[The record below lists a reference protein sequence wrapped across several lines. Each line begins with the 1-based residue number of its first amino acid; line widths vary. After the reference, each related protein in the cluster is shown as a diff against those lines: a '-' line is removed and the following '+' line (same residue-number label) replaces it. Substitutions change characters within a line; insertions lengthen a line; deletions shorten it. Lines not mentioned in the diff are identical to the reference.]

1 MSDGNKIM
9 PTVWACVAV
18 LIILM
23 ILIYAGTGNTAT
35 KAAVQPPIPKAG
47 PLARPRS
54 PQQVGL
60 PVDQT
65 RVVIPP
71 DYPQTPEKLALGQKL
86 FFDGRLS
93 ADGTVA
99 CASCHN
105 PERAFTDGKP
115 TSTGIHGRLG
125 QRNAPTI
132 LNALYNKTQFWD
144 GRVKTL
150 EEQAALETASH
161 LARDLSARL
170 VLLFAKLVP
179 YPLPL
184 EAPPVSSAF
193 TAGVLSQLAVEQEA
207 DVPARVYLCR
217 DRDVTIRHALGPGS
231 LVVMGFRKR
240 WWLNR
245 TPPLARLLKR
255 DGNEVILV
263 GISRFQPAGIGS
275 VNVESTL

>member
-1 MSDGNKIM
+1 MARVN
-9 PTVWACVAV
+9 AV
-18 LIILM
+18 TTISITSPAREKDPNLQLYVPFTD
-23 ILIYAGTGNTAT
+23 LEAT
-35 KAAVQPPIPKAG
+35 K
-47 PLARPRS
+47 
-54 PQQVGL
+54 
-60 PVDQT
+60 
-65 RVVIPP
+65 
-71 DYPQTPEKLALGQKL
+71 
-86 FFDGRLS
+86 
-93 ADGTVA
+93 
-99 CASCHN
+99 
-105 PERAFTDGKP
+105 
-115 TSTGIHGRLG
+115 
-125 QRNAPTI
+125 
-132 LNALYNKTQFWD
+132 
-144 GRVKTL
+144 
-150 EEQAALETASH
+150 AALETASH

-263 GISRFQPAGIGS
+263 GISRFQPACIGS